1 MLTQTGASA
10 PVSHERFTV
19 TIISSIT
26 RSGAFEP
33 FDLQVARGQIQGHRN
48 VTVFGFNPD
57 VDTTQVSV
65 WPLQS
70 LITFPAA
77 ALQMTVSS
85 SSTNDT
91 AAGTGARTVVVEGL
105 DANYNEVTETVT
117 LNGQTAVTMAASLL
131 RVNYAYVNTAGSGN
145 SAAGNIYIGTGIVT
159 AGVPA
164 TVYDIIK
171 LDYNN
176 TTTGSYTIPAGY
188 TGYVSQGL
196 FSTGQASGSTQ
207 VEGRLLTRGVNNI
220 RRTAALTTL
229 NNGVADY
236 VFEYPLAIPEKTT
249 VEATAIGSANNNSVS
264 SMFILVLVK
273 EGP

>member
-1 MLTQTGASA
+1 MS
-10 PVSHERFTV
+10 TV
-19 TIISSIT
+19 ISSIT
-26 RSGAFEP
+26 RQGAFEP
-33 FDLQVARGQIQGHRN
+33 FELQVARGQIQGHRN

-65 WPLQS
+65 WPLPS
-70 LITFPAA
+70 LITFPASA
-77 ALQMTVSS
+77 IQMTVSS
-85 SSTNDT
+85 TNANDT
-91 AAGTGARTVVVEGL
+91 SAGTGARTVVVQGL

-117 LNGQTAVTMAASLL
+117 LNGQTAVTMTASLL
-131 RVNYAYVNTAGSGN
+131 RVNYAYVATAGSGN
-145 SAAGNIYIGTGIVT
+145 SAAGDIYIGTGTVT

-171 LDYNN
+171 FDYNN

-196 FSTGQASGSTQ
+196 FSSGQAGGSNQ
-207 VEGRLLTRGVNNI
+207 VQGRLLTRGTNNI
-220 RRTAALTTL
+220 RMTAALTTL
-229 NNGVADY
+229 NNGVANY
-236 VFEYPLAIPEKTT
+236 VFEYPLAVPEKTT
-249 VEATAIGSANNNSVS
+249 IEATAIGSSSNNACS

>member
-1 MLTQTGASA
+1 MPNYGKVSSVTQRGLY
-10 PVSHERFTV
+10 
-19 TIISSIT
+19 
-26 RSGAFEP
+26 EP
-33 FDLQVARGQIQGHRN
+33 FELQVSRGQIAFHRN

-65 WPLQS
+65 WPLPS
-70 LITFPAA
+70 LITFPAS

-85 SSTNDT
+85 SSANDT
-91 AAGTGARTVVVEGL
+91 AAGTGARTIVVQGL

-117 LNGQTAVTMAASLL
+117 MNGQTAVTMTASLL
-131 RVNYAYVNTAGSGN
+131 RVNYAYVVTAGSGN
-145 SAAGNIYIGTGIVT
+145 SAAGNIYIGTGTVT
-159 AGVPA
+159 SGVPA

-176 TTTGSYTIPAGY
+176 TTTGSYTVPAGY

-220 RRTAALTTL
+220 RMTAAITTL
-229 NNGVADY
+229 NNGVANY
-236 VFEYPLAIPEKTT
+236 VFEYPLAVPEKTT
-249 VEATAIGSANNNSVS
+249 IEATAIGSANNNAVS
-264 SMFILVLVK
+264 SMFILVLIK